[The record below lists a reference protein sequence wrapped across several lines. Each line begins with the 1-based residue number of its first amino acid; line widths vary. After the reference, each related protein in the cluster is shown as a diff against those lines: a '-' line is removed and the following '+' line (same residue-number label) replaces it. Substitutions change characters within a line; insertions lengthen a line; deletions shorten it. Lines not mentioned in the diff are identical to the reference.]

1 MGSSWE
7 ARPASTKGRTAG
19 IHPRSHS
26 LLRRWERFALRPCFL
41 PRHVSA
47 GLGLGSVIWTRMTSF
62 SVYLFLEFFFLLVS
76 VVQTSNWCGVFRNCE
91 EGMKSRAD
99 LALGRNHCSLTHS
112 RPDTLPRGFLFCGF
126 DSDWECGK
134 LMRLCI
140 ITRGTLSTGY
150 FIGNNR
156 PVTSPFPTPSFPTRF
171 CSCIACCRLYENDFF
186 WWW

>member
-1 MGSSWE
+1 
-7 ARPASTKGRTAG
+7 
-19 IHPRSHS
+19 
-26 LLRRWERFALRPCFL
+26 
-41 PRHVSA
+41 
-47 GLGLGSVIWTRMTSF
+47 
-62 SVYLFLEFFFLLVS
+62 
-76 VVQTSNWCGVFRNCE
+76 
-91 EGMKSRAD
+91 MKSRAD

-140 ITRGTLSTGY
+140 ITWGTLSTGY

-156 PVTSPFPTPSFPTRF
+156 PVTSPFPTPSFPTRC

-186 WWW
+186 WWVIEFAAVPAGVGRMECHVILVYWRALLWCGPGLGQRELCDNKRRRPDSLSTIPRCWLTFGQQDITWSHRGRGGRCQSDWAIDTL

>member
-1 MGSSWE
+1 MHTELEETLGAICS
-7 ARPASTKGRTAG
+7 P
-19 IHPRSHS
+19 S
-26 LLRRWERFALRPCFL
+26 LLLAPSCFCRFGARLSNLDKDDFFQRLF
-41 PRHVSA
+41 VS
-47 GLGLGSVIWTRMTSF
+47 GI
-62 SVYLFLEFFFLLVS
+62 FFFLLVS

-171 CSCIACCRLYENDFF
+171 CSCIACCRLYKNDFF